1 MKTLEILPHAG
12 LNRRFPEHKLVG
24 EKKQYTQKLWNMLN
38 LDGRFYKHPGASRY
52 DQTDRGGNVVWAKRI
67 YYQDGADSRKALFAI
82 MNSKFYKGDDSTG
95 TLSQTTISN
104 SLNLSIEGGFYPIDA
119 TLKIAGTV
127 VTYLVDGKY
136 FYKYSGNNAG
146 DWERL
151 PIKTD
156 VDGNTIEPTF
166 ICEYLDRLWILTKN
180 ANRLIGTANL
190 NPELTNDAS
199 DSVIIEL
206 PPGNGG
212 FPKALVVHPNGYLYI
227 IHEDY
232 FVPLSG
238 SSPATFGVKP
248 GNITKGHGTRAPRS
262 VTVLNNTVGF
272 LESKNNEYHTMD
284 DLDNPLSYDIKLGE
298 LIDPVQSA
306 QTVATIDTTLNALRI
321 AYYPSGGTLLGDEEI
336 FSLSE
341 KKWCGETRG
350 RNISCYCQWN
360 GSGDDGR
367 LLTGRSD
374 KGLMMVNDRSFDFDS
389 TPIRVWWVSASYV
402 AADNIND
409 VQFEDFMIDAR
420 PDGNYTLPI
429 RYYIDQRLTT
439 YGESSMN
446 MQGEITTL
454 FLIDIAQ
461 QKDFLNRDLFL
472 IDANKGRMVRFEI
485 DWEQTNK
492 DLEFY
497 GMYVRYNSD
506 APRTM
511 KLISGR

>member
-1 MKTLEILPHAG
+1 MKTLEIIPHAG

-24 EKKQYTQKLWNMLN
+24 DKKQYTQKLWNMIN
-38 LDGRFYKHPGASRY
+38 LDGKFYKHPGASRY
-52 DQTDRGGNVVWAKRI
+52 DQTDKGSPVMWAKRI
-67 YYQDGADSRKALFAI
+67 YYQDGSDSRKSLFAI
-82 MNSKFYKGDDSTG
+82 IGNKFYKGNDSTG
-95 TLSQTTISN
+95 TLSQTTIST
-104 SLNLSIEGGFYPIDA
+104 SMNLSIESNFYPIDA
-119 TLKIAGTV
+119 TMKIAGTV

-136 FYKYSGNNAG
+136 FYKYAGNNAG

-156 VDGNTIEPTF
+156 VDGNTIEPIF
-166 ICEYLDRLWILTKN
+166 VCEYLDRLWVLTKN
-180 ANRLIGTANL
+180 ANRLIGSANL
-190 NPELTNDAS
+190 NGELLNSAT
-199 DSVIIEL
+199 DSVLIEL

-212 FPKALVVHPNGYLYI
+212 FPKALAVHPNGYLYI

-262 VTVLNNTVGF
+262 VTVFDETIGF
-272 LESKNNEYHTMD
+272 LESKNNEYYKMD
-284 DLDNPLSYDIKLGE
+284 SLANPLSYDIKLGE
-298 LIDPVQSA
+298 LIDPVKASD
-306 QTVATIDTTLNALRI
+306 TVCTIDTTLNALRI
-321 AYYPSGGTLLGDEEI
+321 AYFPSGGTVLGDEEI
-336 FSLSE
+336 YSLDE

-360 GSGDDGR
+360 GAGDDGR

-374 KGLMMVNDRSFDFDS
+374 IGVMMVNDKSLNFDS
-389 TPIRVWWVSASYV
+389 VAMRLWWVSASYV

-409 VQFEDFMIDAR
+409 VQFEDFMLDGR
-420 PDGNYTLPI
+420 PDGNYTIPI

-446 MQGEITTL
+446 MQGEVTTL

-472 IDANKGRMVRFEI
+472 IDANKGRMIRFEI
-485 DWEQTNK
+485 DVADLDR

-497 GMYVRYNSD
+497 GMYARFNSD

-511 KLISGR
+511 KAIAGR